1 MIRGIGVDI
10 IEIARIRAIID
21 EQGERFLTKVFTP
34 AEIRY
39 CSAKHN
45 PAQHFAA
52 RFAAKEATSKAL
64 ATGWAGDFR
73 WKEVELENEPSGRPV
88 LAFHGPLAEHLGQAK
103 AHVSLSHSDSHVVAT
118 VIIEGPGA

>member
-10 IEIARIRAIID
+10 IEIGRIGAIIE
-21 EQGERFLTKVFTP
+21 EQGERFLAKVFTP
-34 AEIRY
+34 AEILY
-39 CSAKHN
+39 CSSKHR

-73 WKEVELENEPSGRPV
+73 WKEVELTNEPSGQPR
-88 LAFHGPLAEHLGQAK
+88 LAFHGPLAGRLGRAI
-103 AHVSLSHSDSHVVAT
+103 AHVSLSHSESHVVAT
-118 VIIEGPGA
+118 VIIEEPSP